1 MCKVSVVCIGSVQ
14 VLKLQQPNNP
24 AAVCVDKTTK
34 DKEKNTLVFFFFS
47 FSFFFTFN
55 KLKI

>member
-1 MCKVSVVCIGSVQ
+1 MCTVLVVCIRSVR

-34 DKEKNTLVFFFFS
+34 DKAKTTLFWFIYL
-47 FSFFFTFN
+47 FTF
-55 KLKI
+55 